1 MSFIAKRT
9 DDDTE
14 EGSKDSHHTSDLT
27 ITQRYTHKSIL
38 RALLSLLA
46 MVMTWSQGHFVTSKV
61 VTLFLIVTL
70 IFIMPPFEKGWAYCS
85 AYVGRYVCLPRSF
98 KLGR

>member
-14 EGSKDSHHTSDLT
+14 GGSKDGYHTSDLT

-38 RALLSLLA
+38 RALLSLLV
-46 MVMTWSQGHFVTSKV
+46 MVMTWSQGHSVTSKV
-61 VTLFLIVTL
+61 VTLLLIVIL
-70 IFIMPPFEKGWAYCS
+70 IFIMPPFEKGGAYLLCICQS
-85 AYVGRYVCLPRSF
+85 VCWSPLTLCNR
-98 KLGR
+98 